1 MLDTKEIKSMLE
13 KISEEDNIRAY
24 VAQYVLDELESYDDI
39 KDFFNDLACSGC
51 SSGMI
56 GGLVY
61 YSDTHKFYDAH
72 YDEIEELRDEYEEM
86 SGETLKPE
94 YDLKNWYAWF
104 AFEETARK
112 LADELEIDI

>member
-13 KISEEDNIRAY
+13 KISEENNIRAY

-39 KDFFNDLACSGC
+39 KDWFNDLFQHGC

-56 GGLVY
+56 GGLIY

-72 YDEIEELRDEYEEM
+72 YDEIEELRNEYEESM
-86 SGETLKPE
+86 GEPLKVDG
-94 YDLKNWYAWF
+94 DLKNWYAWF
-104 AFEETARK
+104 AYEETTRK
-112 LADELEIDI
+112 LADELELDI